1 MDINLILLII
11 ISISLLVLIYFV
23 VLKKKEI
30 VIDETKNNL
39 TEEITRLKDTLN
51 QSINSQMSNM
61 STSFNS
67 LSKDVTRDMT
77 KALTEVDQKVG
88 NFNKQIEGLSK
99 SSENFTRILSGVKQY
114 GVLAEF
120 SLASLLKDLL
130 PASQFIE
137 NVKMKPGETQDTV
150 EFAVKLEDVLV
161 PIDSHWPIEKYKAID
176 DAFQN
181 NDKEVLA
188 EARKNLATAYRN
200 KAKAV
205 SEKYIAPPKTT
216 DFAIVYAPTEGLFA
230 ELSSYRDPKTKELLL
245 QELMTKYKVTVV
257 GPNTLS
263 ALLQSYHLGFQ
274 TLKVQKNATQ
284 IYGDLRNITA
294 RFEKHF
300 LGITVL
306 RKKLDEAMKA
316 TDLFGRDGRSI
327 MRTLENIKDPDSN
340 NNNNKELDPSK
351 IPVSSYGQDEET
363 MDEKIEKVN

>member
-1 MDINLILLII
+1 MDINLILLTI

-23 VLKKKEI
+23 VLKKKNN
-30 VIDETKNNL
+30 VVDETKDNL

-88 NFNKQIEGLSK
+88 TFNKQVEGLSK

-161 PIDSHWPIEKYKAID
+161 PVDSHWPIEKYKAID

-181 NDKEVLA
+181 NDKEALA
-188 EARKNLATAYRN
+188 EARKDLATAYRN
-200 KAKAV
+200 KAKTV

-230 ELSSYRDPKTKELLL
+230 ELSSYRDPKTKKLLL
-245 QELMTKYKVTVV
+245 QELMTDHKITVA

-327 MRTLENIKDPDSN
+327 MRTLENIKDPNSN
-340 NNNNKELDPSK
+340 GSNDDDPPKPTS
-351 IPVSSYGQDEET
+351 PASSYGQVEDSIE
-363 MDEKIEKVN
+363 EKIEKIN